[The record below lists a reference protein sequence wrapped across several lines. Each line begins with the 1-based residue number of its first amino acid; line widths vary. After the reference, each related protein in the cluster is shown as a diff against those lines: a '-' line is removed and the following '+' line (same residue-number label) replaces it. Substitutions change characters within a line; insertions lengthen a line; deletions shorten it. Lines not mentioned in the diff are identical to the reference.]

1 MRCCLCVQGKDAA
14 GACYSL
20 VGIVEHQG
28 SMASGHYDSYSARL
42 PSGQPSEPQ
51 PPYPEQAAKPAG
63 PGKRATAA
71 AAAGPTLTS
80 EKAAQN
86 GPLPEGRAAKEVA
99 GESDDADNAATLNAP
114 KLAGSALQ
122 ERLAAGREKL
132 DAEEM
137 LWFRNSDAR
146 VKRVSWEQVA
156 SCDPYLLMYV
166 RTHLA

>member
-1 MRCCLCVQGKDAA
+1 MCVQGKDAS

-28 SMASGHYDSYSARL
+28 SMAAGHYDSYSARL
-42 PSGQPSEPQ
+42 PSGQPSKPH
-51 PPYPEQAAKPAG
+51 PSSPERAAKPAG
-63 PGKRATAA
+63 PSKSATAA
-71 AAAGPTLTS
+71 AAAVPTPTS
-80 EKAAQN
+80 GKPAQN
-86 GPLPEGRAAKEVA
+86 GPLPEGRAAEERVGEV
-99 GESDDADNAATLNAP
+99 GDAEDTMAVRAA
-114 KLAGSALQ
+114 KLARSALQ

-137 LWFRNSDAR
+137 LWFRNSDAH

-166 RTHLA
+166 RTH

>member
-1 MRCCLCVQGKDAA
+1 MCVQGKDAA

-28 SMASGHYDSYSARL
+28 SMAAGHYDSYSARL
-42 PSGQPSEPQ
+42 PGGQPSKAHPSS
-51 PPYPEQAAKPAG
+51 PEQAAKPAG
-63 PGKRATAA
+63 PSKRATAA
-71 AAAGPTLTS
+71 AAAAPTPTS
-80 EKAAQN
+80 AGAAQN
-86 GPLPEGRAAKEVA
+86 GPLPEGRATKEHV
-99 GESDDADNAATLNAP
+99 GEVDDAESTTALRAAE
-114 KLAGSALQ
+114 LARSALQ

-137 LWFRNSDAR
+137 LWFRNSDAH

-166 RTHLA
+166 RTH